1 MQILRDPTHTLIP
14 VFYRRDNKDK
24 LAVSLMAMFSFSQ
37 PKVFLSFQEFWT
49 IAKKNFSDNEML
61 DFYLPK
67 LRAEYFVKGSC
78 FAYNP
83 ETRRSE
89 VEVILDSLE
98 KKLLVFG
105 DRYWIINGLVKQA
118 SQPAVFQTM
127 PLSYEN
133 AFGGEGNIYNPRGK
147 GDRSSSNSEQSNKL
161 PNIELPDTQFIDETD
176 KPLPALL
183 LPYSPDSQ
191 ANNSKLGTFD
201 REWYENERPFY
212 PKNIDWT
219 YFNRALPDQQRDGYF
234 KGDESFSIKNM
245 HPGKKLLTGNLPGMR
260 TRCFYQDQNPEA
272 KLEEVSLNLDTVWFI
287 PEFEKGILIWH
298 GQIDLIQGK
307 KPAFLHSVHEALDE
321 PKKTLAYYSKRLKN
335 PTGALP
341 LPASS
346 PREKSP
352 PRQDVADDLAEQLKK
367 IRIQKDDDPESAK
380 LRVKLATLLDGL
392 SPQAKITAAKAF
404 SKQTINHLKL
414 NESQPSPQATK
425 QLFTYISKY
434 KEEIA
439 NGNHSSKEKQKLLDE
454 AVILEKR
461 LGMLDST
468 GKMAQYRFETASPSV
483 YTRDDVIRA
492 YQEKTDLK
500 YENLA
505 GIDLSELDLS
515 GIDLTGC
522 NLSHCLLVNTKLN
535 KAKLEQATLIR
546 TRLDQTDLLGA
557 NLTAAYVKDCS
568 LCNVEAK
575 LANFSKAELADCELK
590 NCNFTQAIFYYTKIN
605 KSSFGQCKLTCLNAE
620 GLIMNDCS
628 LKTCNLN
635 QSILKYSHLE
645 RCVFDHAELS
655 EADWAYTDC
664 RHSQFEGISINRLK
678 AKLMVMRDCKLSNC
692 LFDYCE
698 LTSFE
703 LTNSHFEKSRF
714 LHCDLEK
721 ATFAGSTI
729 INCRIAHSNMKNWR
743 TNTET
748 IISKTKFINTDLKKA
763 ALLGGHFEN
772 ISWSACSM
780 ENMHV
785 TDTIWLNS
793 ELTQCNARKIR
804 VSGSEMKRV
813 DFKNTNLLQA
823 TFDQTR
829 FIESEFNRSNLY
841 GTTFNS
847 CTLIDTQ
854 KQHCLEQ
861 QSYFDKIEG

>member
-14 VFYRRDNKDK
+14 VFYRRENKDK
-24 LAVSLMAMFSFSQ
+24 LAVTLMAMFSFSQ

-49 IAKKNFSDNEML
+49 IVKKNFSDNEML

-89 VEVILDSLE
+89 VEVILDSFE
-98 KKLLVFG
+98 KKLLIFG

-118 SQPAVFQTM
+118 SQPAVFQTI

-147 GDRSSSNSEQSNKL
+147 GDSSSPNAEKSNEL
-161 PNIELPDTQFIDETD
+161 PNIEMPDKQLLDKTD

-183 LPYSPDSQ
+183 LPYSPDSKI
-191 ANNSKLGTFD
+191 NNSKLGTFD
-201 REWYENERPFY
+201 RDWYENDRPFY

-219 YFNRALPDQQRDGYF
+219 YFNRALPDQQREGYF
-234 KGDESFSIKNM
+234 KGNESFMIKNM

-260 TRCFYQDQNPEA
+260 IRCFYQYQNPEA
-272 KLEEVSLNLDTVWFI
+272 KLEEISLNLDTVWFI

-307 KPAFLHSVHEALDE
+307 KPSFLHSVHEALDE
-321 PKKTLAYYSKRLKN
+321 PKKTPDFYFSRLKN
-335 PTGALP
+335 PAIELP
-341 LPASS
+341 VHA
-346 PREKSP
+346 SP
-352 PRQDVADDLAEQLKK
+352 PKEIRPPQPGIADELGEQLKK
-367 IRIQKDDDPESAK
+367 IRIQKEEDPETTK
-380 LRVKLATLLDGL
+380 LRVQLNTLLSGL
-392 SPQAKITAAKAF
+392 SPGAKMTAAKAF
-404 SKQTINHLKL
+404 SSQIPKDSTL
-414 NESQPSPQATK
+414 NKAQPSPHATR
-425 QLFTYISKY
+425 QLFEYISKY

-439 NGNHSSKEKQKLLDE
+439 NGNHSSKEKQQLLDE

-461 LGMLDST
+461 LSMLDST
-468 GKMAQYRFETASPSV
+468 GKMAQYRLETASPSM

-505 GIDLSELDLS
+505 GIDLSDLDLS

-535 KAKLEQATLIR
+535 KANLGQVTLIG
-546 TRLDQTDLLGA
+546 TRLDKSALLEA
-557 NLTAAYVKDCS
+557 NLTSAYIKDS
-568 LCNVEAK
+568 LFCNVEGR
-575 LANFSKAELADCELK
+575 LANFSKAELADCKLE
-590 NCNFTQAIFYYTKIN
+590 NCNFPQANFYYAKISE
-605 KSSFGQCKLTCLNAE
+605 SSFEQCKLTRLNAE
-620 GLIMNDCS
+620 GLIMTESS
-628 LKTCNLN
+628 LKSSDLN

-645 RCVFDHAELS
+645 RCIFDHIELS
-655 EADWAYTDC
+655 EADWSYTDC
-664 RHSQFEGISINRLK
+664 RHSQFKGISINRLK
-678 AKLMVMRDCKLSNC
+678 AKLTVIRHCNLTNC

-698 LTSFE
+698 LTSSE

-714 LHCDLEK
+714 LHCNLEK
-721 ATFAGSTI
+721 ATFAGTTI
-729 INCRIAHSNMKNWR
+729 INSRIAHSNMKNWR
-743 TNTET
+743 TNADT
-748 IISKTKFINTDLKKA
+748 IVSKTKFINTDLKES
-763 ALLGGHFEN
+763 ALLGGNFDN
-772 ISWSACSM
+772 ISWLACSM
-780 ENMHV
+780 EAMQV
-785 TDTIWLNS
+785 TDNIWVNS
-793 ELTQCNARKIR
+793 ELTQCNARKLR

-813 DFKNTNLLQA
+813 DFKKTNLLQA
-823 TFDQTR
+823 TFDQSR
-829 FIESEFNRSNLY
+829 FIESEFSHSNLF

-854 KQHCLEQ
+854 KLNCLEQ
-861 QSYFDKIEG
+861 QSYFDKKEG